1 MNESIDFPWGN
12 VRRFN
17 SYAEYFK
24 KLFGGRVQKI
34 SVDAGFTC
42 PNRDGSKGKGG
53 CTFCDNNAFNPSYCQ
68 PKKTITQQ
76 IEEGIEFH
84 RKRYRRAKNYLVY
97 FQAYTNTYLPIAS
110 LEKLYRE
117 ALGCEGVVGL
127 VIGTRPDCINK
138 EIIQLLQQLQLD
150 AYIMLEFGVESVYNE
165 TLVRVNRGHDF
176 AQSKQA
182 IEMAAAAGLPCGGH
196 FIFGLPGESR
206 EQMLESIEVI
216 NKLPLQTIK
225 FHQLQIFKNTVMGK
239 EFLADP
245 GQFQL
250 FDLDSY
256 IDFIVEVTERLNPA
270 FMIERFAG
278 EVPPRYLESTAWN
291 NVRYDNVLVLIE
303 NKLENMSTF
312 QGKKYH

>member
-1 MNESIDFPWGN
+1 MEELVYPWGN
-12 VRRFN
+12 TRRFN

-53 CTFCDNNAFNPSYCQ
+53 CTFCSNDAFNPSYCHPQ
-68 PKKTITQQ
+68 KSVKQQ

-84 RKRYRRAKNYLVY
+84 KKRYRRAKNYLVY

-110 LEKLYRE
+110 LEKLYSE
-117 ALGCEGVVGL
+117 ALSCEGVVGL
-127 VIGTRPDCINK
+127 VIGTRPDCINM
-138 EIIQLLQQLQLD
+138 EIIQLLKKLQQS

-176 AQSKQA
+176 EQSKEA
-182 IEMAAAAGLPCGGH
+182 IELVTSFGIPCGGH
-196 FIFGLPGESR
+196 FIFGLPHETR
-206 EQMLESIEVI
+206 QQMLDSIAVI
-216 NKLPLQTIK
+216 NKLPLQSIK
-225 FHQLQIFKNTVMGK
+225 FHQLQIFVNTVMAN
-239 EFLADP
+239 EFKTEPAS
-245 GQFQL
+245 FQL
-250 FDLDSY
+250 FGMEEY

-278 EVPPRYLESTAWN
+278 EVPPRFLVSSAWS
-291 NVRYDNVLVLIE
+291 NVRYDNVLVQIE
-303 NKLENMSTF
+303 NKLAFLNTF
-312 QGKKYH
+312 QGKKYL

>member
-1 MNESIDFPWGN
+1 MEELVYPWGN
-12 VRRFN
+12 TRRFN

-53 CTFCDNNAFNPSYCQ
+53 CTFCSNDAFNPSYCHPQ
-68 PKKTITQQ
+68 KSVKQQ

-84 RKRYRRAKNYLVY
+84 KKRYRRAKNYLVY

-110 LEKLYRE
+110 LEKLYSE
-117 ALGCEGVVGL
+117 ALSCEGVVGL
-127 VIGTRPDCINK
+127 VIGTRPDCINM
-138 EIIQLLQQLQLD
+138 EIIQLLKKLQQS

-176 AQSKQA
+176 EQSKEA
-182 IEMAAAAGLPCGGH
+182 IELATSFGIPCGGH
-196 FIFGLPGESR
+196 FIFGLPHETR
-206 EQMLESIEVI
+206 QQMLDSIAVI
-216 NKLPLQTIK
+216 NKLPLQSIK
-225 FHQLQIFKNTVMGK
+225 FHQLQIFVNTVMAN
-239 EFLADP
+239 EFKTEPAS
-245 GQFQL
+245 FQL
-250 FDLDSY
+250 FGMEEY

-278 EVPPRYLESTAWN
+278 EVPPRFLVSSAWS
-291 NVRYDNVLVLIE
+291 NVRYDNVLVQIE
-303 NKLENMSTF
+303 NKLAFLNTF
-312 QGKKYH
+312 QGKKYL